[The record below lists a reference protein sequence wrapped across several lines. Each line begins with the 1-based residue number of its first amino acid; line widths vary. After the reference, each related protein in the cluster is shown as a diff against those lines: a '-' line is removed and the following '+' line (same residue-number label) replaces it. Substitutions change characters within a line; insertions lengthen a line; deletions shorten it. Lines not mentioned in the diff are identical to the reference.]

1 MLPYSVNPDKDK
13 IVHLRLESYWR
24 EVARVAASIDLRAL
38 ERAVEELLACQS
50 RERVVF
56 AIGNGG
62 SAATASHFTC
72 DLTKGT
78 RRGGP
83 PTFRAVALTDNV
95 PVMTAWANDNSFEHV
110 FVEQLVSLARPG
122 GVLVAISVSGTSPN
136 IVSAVSAARSMGVIV
151 ISLTGS
157 NGGALRAMSDVAVCV
172 PSDSMEVVE
181 DAHLIVAHSLCVAAR
196 EQLASMPQT
205 VETAS
210 PAQLAS

>member
-1 MLPYSVNPDKDK
+1 MPPFSTSPEPPLS
-13 IVHLRLESYWR
+13 LRLEHYWR
-24 EVARVAASIDLRAL
+24 EVARVARDVDLPAL
-38 ERAVEELLACQS
+38 ERAGEALLACQA
-50 RERVVF
+50 RGRVVF

-72 DLTKGT
+72 DLSKGT

-83 PTFRAVALTDNV
+83 PTFHAVALTDNV
-95 PVMTAWANDNSFEHV
+95 PVMTAWANDNSFERV

-122 GVLVAISVSGTSPN
+122 DVLVAISVSGTSPN
-136 IVSAVSAARSMGVIV
+136 IVAAVQQAKALGLTV
-151 ISLTGS
+151 ISLTGRA
-157 NGGALRAMSDVAVCV
+157 GGALRALSDVTVAV

-196 EQLASMPQT
+196 EQLAGLPLQ
-205 VETAS
+205 EDPEP